1 MLSISNIGNKQASSY
16 YEKDNYYCRRDDLDN
31 AWQGKLVELA
41 ELPQQVK
48 QEDFNAFIKGRDER
62 AGFDLCFSAPKSVS
76 VAMVTDEQTRRDMVA
91 AHDAAVARVLQK
103 IEDREIGTRVTKN
116 NVTEHVKTG
125 NMLCAKFRH
134 YVSRAS
140 DPQLHTHAVILNQ
153 TMHDGKLM
161 AVDNPDL
168 YKNKILYGQ
177 MYRSELAAE
186 LLKKGYDI
194 SITDAQKGFFELKG
208 IPEAALEQF
217 SQRRQE
223 IEAKLKDWDTYG
235 AKAAEK
241 AVLLT
246 RQAKEHRDL
255 GMLTESWRTTLT
267 EMGGVQINKAEG
279 PILRTEAEKQQA
291 FEQAVARLE
300 RKEFAFTE
308 KDLKRATLAAGVC
321 SGLSEEEYLKLLQ
334 QHSGKGKDLISIGP
348 RLDQPDGPNYYTTR
362 RNLETEKE
370 IFQSVAAG
378 KNSLPSLS
386 RAEAERYLKGFV
398 YEKGALNEQQHA
410 AAVKIATTGD
420 KYVAVQGLAGTG
432 KTYMLNYV
440 RQIYEKEGYTVTGA
454 AFAGK
459 AADGLEADS
468 GIKSGTIHS
477 LLNRLEREAGNMV
490 QGENFEGKT
499 RWNLEGLQ
507 KAPGGK
513 EIWVIDE
520 AGMVNNDLMKNVM
533 EAAKIRDA
541 KVVLMGDDKQLP
553 PIGVGNAFG
562 TMIQTGKIDAMVI
575 DNIMRQKDTPNLL
588 ASVKEAV
595 LGDTGKSLDLLGKNV
610 IEINKPKAR
619 FEAVVKEYTGLSPE
633 EQKKTVV
640 LTAANKDRMKLNQDI
655 RAELKRQGSLADGK
669 EFKVETAQG
678 RGQVREFSSGDKI
691 IFLQNDN
698 RLGVKNGQTG
708 TIEEIR
714 DKTLRVKSGEK
725 TIEVDLDK
733 YKKIDHGYAMT
744 SHKAQGITVG
754 RAIIHMDSKQAH
766 MNNRNAYY
774 VNISRAKHEV
784 KIFTDNAKEIRNQV
798 RDFAR
803 KLTSADFAK
812 AETAPK
818 KTLSQHVEEAVKKMA
833 QSIRFVKPPEIKAPV
848 PTMKGPS
855 GPSM

>member
-16 YEKDNYYCRRDDLDN
+16 YEKDNYYCRRDDQDN

-41 ELPQQVK
+41 ELPQQVNK
-48 QEDFNAFIKGRDER
+48 EDFNAFIKGRDER

-76 VAMVTDEQTRRDMVA
+76 VAMVTNDQTRRDMIA
-91 AHDAAVARVLQK
+91 AHDAAVASVLAK
-103 IEDREIGTRVTKN
+103 IEEREIGTRVTKN

-125 NMLCAKFRH
+125 NMIAAKFRH

-153 TMHDGKLM
+153 TVHDGKLM

-168 YKNKILYGQ
+168 YKNKFLYGQ
-177 MYRSELAAE
+177 MYRNELAAE

-194 SITDAQKGFFELKG
+194 HVSDAEKGFFELKG
-208 IPEAALEQF
+208 IPEAALEHF
-217 SQRRQE
+217 SQRRKE
-223 IEAKLKDWDTYG
+223 ILEKLKSWDTYG
-235 AKAAEK
+235 AVAAEK

-246 RQAKEHRDL
+246 RHAKEQRDL
-255 GMLTESWRTTLT
+255 GILTESWRATLN
-267 EMGGVQINKAEG
+267 EMGGVKIEKAEG
-279 PILRTEAEKQQA
+279 PVLRTAEEKQQA
-291 FEQAVARLE
+291 FEKAIARLE
-300 RKEFAFTE
+300 RKAFAFTE
-308 KDLKRATLAAGVC
+308 KDLKRAALAAGIG

-334 QHSGKGKDLISIGP
+334 QHAGKGQELISIGP

-362 RNLETEKE
+362 HNLETEKE
-370 IFQSVAAG
+370 IFQSVATG
-378 KNSLPSLS
+378 KNSLPGLS
-386 RAEAERYLKGFV
+386 RFEAERYLKGFV

-410 AAVKIATTGD
+410 AAVKIATSRD

-477 LLNRLEREAGNMV
+477 MLNRMEREAGNMV
-490 QGENFEGKT
+490 QNENFEEKT
-499 RWNLEGLQ
+499 KWNLEGLQ
-507 KAPGGK
+507 KAPGK
-513 EIWVIDE
+513 EVWVIDE
-520 AGMVNNDLMKNVM
+520 AGMVDNSLMKNVM

-541 KVVLMGDDKQLP
+541 KVILMGDDKQLP

-562 TMIQTGKIDAMVI
+562 TLIQTGKIDAMVI

-610 IEINKPKAR
+610 IEIKKPKAR
-619 FEAVVKEYTGLSPE
+619 FEAIVKEYTGLSAK
-633 EQKKTVV
+633 EQQNTVI
-640 LTAANKDRMKLNQDI
+640 LTAANKDRIKLNQDI
-655 RAELKRQGSLADGK
+655 RAELKSQGVLPAGK
-669 EFKVETAQG
+669 EFKVENAKG
-678 RGQVREFSSGDKI
+678 RSQVREFSKGDKV

-698 RLGVKNGQTG
+698 RLDIKNGKTG
-708 TIEEIR
+708 IIQEIR
-714 DKTLRVKSGEK
+714 DKTLIVKAGDK
-725 TIEVDLDK
+725 TIEVDLAR

-744 SHKAQGITVG
+744 THKSQSITVG
-754 RAIIHMDSKQAH
+754 RVLIHMDSKQAH
-766 MNNRNAYY
+766 MNNRNSYY
-774 VNISRAKHEV
+774 VDISRAKYEV
-784 KIFTDNAKEIRNQV
+784 KVFADNVKEIRNQV
-798 RDFAR
+798 REFAR
-803 KLTSADFAK
+803 KLTSQDFAK
-812 AETAPK
+812 IETAPK

-833 QSIRFVKPPEIKAPV
+833 QSIRFIKAPEIKAPV